1 MQPADVQ
8 ANIEK
13 SETICQT
20 LEGGLGECQS
30 LISRYVCIKP

>member
-20 LEGGLGECQS
+20 LEGGLES
-30 LISRYVCIKP
+30 VNP